1 MNQSEYLFYIQISY
15 KLWHIM
21 MFEEKE
27 VKTLKNEL
35 SEPTI
40 TIPTLL
46 TLNNQSIKRKL
57 SIDHSHYLV

>member
-1 MNQSEYLFYIQISY
+1 
-15 KLWHIM
+15 M

-40 TIPTLL
+40 TIPTLHL
-46 TLNNQSIKRKL
+46 EFYSKQSINQTE
-57 SIDHSHYLV
+57 V

>member
-40 TIPTLL
+40 TIPPLHL
-46 TLNNQSIKRKL
+46 EFYSKQSINQTE
-57 SIDHSHYLV
+57 V